1 MQDAVANAKSI
12 EKGITPTAT
21 VACAAIAIDIH
32 YVSSKGLSPAFMS
45 KDQVVGSLDAS
56 MFYFLCIVTL
66 TGLFWIIP
74 ALAIAMTFNLGA
86 YQLVKY
92 PFKKIKPLRLH
103 FQHSR
108 RGTVKTEAVRT
119 YARLRNDKELLEKL
133 TEREKSQTKLA
144 YFTPSFAL
152 LSLLL
157 LAYISSPEHPN
168 FMMRVCTSEIPA
180 RACALYY
187 VVYMCA
193 VCQSVLLMALHGFV
207 TLNLTRTRL
216 EEFGVDREEYLKF
229 MSSEKELHYGIER
242 AKRKWMR
249 GNGQA

>member
-12 EKGITPTAT
+12 ERGITPTAT

-32 YVSSKGLSPAFMS
+32 YVSSQGLSPAFMS
-45 KDQVVGSLDAS
+45 KDEVVGSLDAS

-74 ALAIAMTFNLGA
+74 ALAIGMSFNLGA

-92 PFKKIKPLRLH
+92 PFKKIKLLRLH
-103 FQHSR
+103 FKHSR
-108 RGTVKTEAVRT
+108 RGTVKTETVRT
-119 YARLRNDKELLEKL
+119 YARLRNDKELLARL

-144 YFTPSFAL
+144 YFTPTFAF

-157 LAYISSPEHPN
+157 LAYISSPERPN

-180 RACALYY
+180 KTCALYY
-187 VVYMCA
+187 IVYICA
-193 VCQSVLLMALHGFV
+193 ICQSVLLMALHGFV

-216 EEFGVDREEYLKF
+216 EEVGVDREEYRNF
-229 MSSEKELHYGIER
+229 MTNEKELHHGIER

-249 GNGQA
+249 GKGQS